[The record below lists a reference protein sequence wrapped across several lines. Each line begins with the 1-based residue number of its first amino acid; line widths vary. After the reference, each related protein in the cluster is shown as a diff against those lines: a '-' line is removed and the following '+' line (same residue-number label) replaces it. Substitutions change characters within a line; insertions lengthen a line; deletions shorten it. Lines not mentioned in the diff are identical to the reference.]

1 MSVFDKTCQH
11 GFQGV
16 FKIAALRG
24 GLCIMPVYT
33 FCLSDFWISD
43 PFSTLRGALFGI
55 WISDFRV
62 LDFEEGGADDRDQQ
76 L

>member
-1 MSVFDKTCQH
+1 
-11 GFQGV
+11 
-16 FKIAALRG
+16 
-24 GLCIMPVYT
+24 MPVYT

-62 LDFEEGGADDRDQQ
+62 LDFEEGGAAELGGWSRYTWAAKGLQAVASGVTAGS
-76 L
+76 

>member
-1 MSVFDKTCQH
+1 
-11 GFQGV
+11 
-16 FKIAALRG
+16 
-24 GLCIMPVYT
+24 MPVYT

-62 LDFEEGGADDRDQQ
+62 LDFEEGGAAELGGGAGIHGLQRVCKP
-76 L
+76 LRVE